1 MQPHVS
7 LGGRKREVL
16 LHFHSCSIIGHEE
29 ELLEFDPIENF
40 LDLLPIAL
48 LEVDEELVNVYVGHL
63 LPRVHRARVLLIHVF
78 GDDFGQLCIFLR
90 LEQRQR
96 IGRLLQQVFRL
107 EDRQVLL
114 SELLDGGH
122 GAAIA
127 CPVCKFAIG

>member
-16 LHFHSCSIIGHEE
+16 LHFESRSIVGHEE
-29 ELLEFDPIENF
+29 ELLEFDPVESF

-48 LEVDEELVNVYVGHL
+48 LEVDEELVNVDICHL
-63 LPRVHRARVLLIHVF
+63 LPRIHRARVLLVHVF

-90 LEQRQR
+90 LKQRQR

-107 EDRQVLL
+107 EDWQVLL
-114 SELLDGGH
+114 G
-122 GAAIA
+122 
-127 CPVCKFAIG
+127 